1 MNRRKKLQIVVGL
14 LPNVLAKKFAR
25 VERYGLMILI
35 GLLIVLP
42 LLGAQLGMNL
52 NFVSQLISV
61 TANAVIQTILRL
73 TGNTLGETADGFR
86 NADKS
91 ERNRITC

>member
-1 MNRRKKLQIVVGL
+1 
-14 LPNVLAKKFAR
+14 
-25 VERYGLMILI
+25 MILI

-73 TGNTLGETADGFR
+73 TGN
-86 NADKS
+86 
-91 ERNRITC
+91 I

>member
-1 MNRRKKLQIVVGL
+1 
-14 LPNVLAKKFAR
+14 
-25 VERYGLMILI
+25 MILI

-73 TGNTLGETADGFR
+73 TGNIKFFFLRFTGLSG
-86 NADKS
+86 
-91 ERNRITC
+91 